1 MSATLG
7 KNPVP
12 TGSAAA
18 YQVTVHSLTNVHSTC
33 PWYIKCKLGYNK
45 KQKSK
50 AIKQAANAI
59 KFDEVFYYERW
70 DLKEI
75 LQLSVWKEKN
85 KLKHVAVANLD
96 LQCPSSKQYPS
107 CMYEIKTELFP
118 LGSKAG
124 EDGMSPRAR
133 ANTALEGEGVD
144 ASKPC
149 GEITIT
155 VKHVPGYTR
164 WQQLQ
169 EAGGASSGEALA
181 SDSKVDHSDSQ
192 QSKKA
197 ELMKAA
203 AEHKAEKDK
212 VADVAKS
219 ETKEAVKPA
228 EEHKPTEE
236 HKPAEPDVKPT
247 EPIKAAEVDA
257 KPTEQ
262 AKPMEQTKPAEADA
276 KPAEADAKPA
286 ESTSNPEPA
295 QDS

>member
-18 YQVTVHSLTNVHSTC
+18 YQVVVHSLTNVHSTC

-45 KQKSK
+45 KQKSR
-50 AIKQAANAI
+50 AIKQVANAI
-59 KFDEVFYYERW
+59 KFDETFYYERW
-70 DLKEI
+70 DQKEI

-85 KLKHVAVANLD
+85 KLKHVAVATLD

-107 CMYEIKTELFP
+107 CTYELKTELFP

-124 EDGMSPRAR
+124 EDGLSPRAR

-155 VKHVPGYTR
+155 VTHVPGHTR
-164 WQQLQ
+164 WLQ
-169 EAGGASSGEALA
+169 HQNAGSVAIESQSD
-181 SDSKVDHSDSQ
+181 DSKSSDQPADSQ

-203 AEHKAEKDK
+203 AEHKAEKDR
-212 VADVAKS
+212 ADAAAAAATAS
-219 ETKEAVKPA
+219 ASA
-228 EEHKPTEE
+228 E
-236 HKPAEPDVKPT
+236 
-247 EPIKAAEVDA
+247 
-257 KPTEQ
+257 
-262 AKPMEQTKPAEADA
+262 TKPATTAQPDNTVTTTAERVSSSLSSNELPDA
-276 KPAEADAKPA
+276 SEKPEKLAETEVAA
-286 ESTSNPEPA
+286 
-295 QDS
+295 

>member
-1 MSATLG
+1 LGKAYTYLRMSATLG

-18 YQVTVHSLTNVHSTC
+18 FQVVVHSLTNVHSTC

-50 AIKQAANAI
+50 AIKQVANAI
-59 KFDEVFYYERW
+59 KFDETFYYERW
-70 DLKEI
+70 DQKEV

-96 LQCPSSKQYPS
+96 LQCPASKQYPS
-107 CMYEIKTELFP
+107 CTYELKTELFP

-124 EDGMSPRAR
+124 EDGLSPRAR
-133 ANTALEGEGVD
+133 ANTALEGDGVD

-155 VKHVPGYTR
+155 VTHVPGNTR
-164 WQQLQ
+164 WQQHQ
-169 EAGGASSGEALA
+169 AAGGAAGEEQAVEA
-181 SDSKVDHSDSQ
+181 KIDHSDSM

-203 AEHKAEKDK
+203 AEHRAEKDVVK
-212 VADVAKS
+212 AEEQKPVEAAKPTEAAKS
-219 ETKEAVKPA
+219 V
-228 EEHKPTEE
+228 EEHKPTET
-236 HKPAEPDVKPT
+236 AKPT
-247 EPIKAAEVDA
+247 EPS
-257 KPTEQ
+257 
-262 AKPMEQTKPAEADA
+262 KPAEVE
-276 KPAEADAKPA
+276 PESKPA
-286 ESTSNPEPA
+286 ESSDA
-295 QDS
+295 GGAVQDS

>member
-18 YQVTVHSLTNVHSTC
+18 YQVIVHSLTNVHSTC

-50 AIKQAANAI
+50 AIKQVANAI
-59 KFDEVFYYERW
+59 KFDETFYYERW
-70 DLKEI
+70 DQKEV

-85 KLKHVAVANLD
+85 KLKHVAVATLD
-96 LQCPSSKQYPS
+96 LQCPATKQHPS
-107 CMYEIKTELFP
+107 CTYELKTELFP
-118 LGSKAG
+118 LGTKAG
-124 EDGMSPRAR
+124 EDGLSPRAR

-155 VKHVPGYTR
+155 VIHVPGHTR
-164 WQQLQ
+164 WQQHQ
-169 EAGGASSGEALA
+169 AAGGASEEQSPE
-181 SDSKVDHSDSQ
+181 SKSDHSDSQ

-203 AEHKAEKDK
+203 AEHRAEKDRHA
-212 VADVAKS
+212 VDLV
-219 ETKEAVKPA
+219 KEAEAKPA
-228 EEHKPTEE
+228 EEHKPAEAA
-236 HKPAEPDVKPT
+236 KPANEANPAD
-247 EPIKAAEVDA
+247 AAG
-257 KPTEQ
+257 
-262 AKPMEQTKPAEADA
+262 KPAEADQA
-276 KPAEADAKPA
+276 
-286 ESTSNPEPA
+286 A
-295 QDS
+295 QS

>member
-18 YQVTVHSLTNVHSTC
+18 FQVVVHSLTNVHSTC

-59 KFDEVFYYERW
+59 KFDETFYYERW
-70 DLKEI
+70 EQKEI

-85 KLKHVAVANLD
+85 KLKHVAVASLD
-96 LQCPSSKQYPS
+96 LQCPSNKQYPS

-118 LGSKAG
+118 LGTKAE
-124 EDGMSPRAR
+124 EDGLSPRAR

-155 VKHVPGYTR
+155 VKYVPGHTR

-169 EAGGASSGEALA
+169 AGGEAHGEAQVA
-181 SDSKVDHSDSQ
+181 ESKTDHADSQ

-203 AEHKAEKDK
+203 AEYRAEKDK
-212 VADVAKS
+212 AVDVAKP
-219 ETKEAVKPA
+219 ETKEEAGKPA
-228 EEHKPTEE
+228 EEHKPSEPAKAAE
-236 HKPAEPDVKPT
+236 AEAKPAEPAKIAEASVPAKG
-247 EPIKAAEVDA
+247 AEVDA
-257 KPTEQ
+257 KPTEPQ
-262 AKPMEQTKPAEADA
+262 SVASSPESKP
-276 KPAEADAKPA
+276 
-286 ESTSNPEPA
+286 ESV